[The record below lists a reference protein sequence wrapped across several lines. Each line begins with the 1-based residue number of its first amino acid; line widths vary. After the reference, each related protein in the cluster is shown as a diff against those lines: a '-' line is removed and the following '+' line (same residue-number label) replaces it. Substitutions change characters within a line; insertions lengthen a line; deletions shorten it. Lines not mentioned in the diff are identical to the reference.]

1 MNIGEI
7 LLGALVPTI
16 TTIGEAKL
24 VELLDQFHDKDPV
37 HHKATCQSLY
47 VGLQQLASLV
57 DKTKTNI
64 DNAVVDAMIGA
75 IEQSASKYDIELPA

>member
-16 TTIGEAKL
+16 TTIGQVKL
-24 VELLDQFHDKDPV
+24 VELLDQFHDKDPE
-37 HHKATCQSLY
+37 HHKATCQSLWI
-47 VGLQQLASLV
+47 GLTQLAVLV

-64 DNAVVDAMIGA
+64 DNAVVDALLGA
-75 IEQSASKYDIELPA
+75 IQQSANKYDIELPA